1 MMNIIITEEEIKNNP
16 NYFELGKLVSEK
28 YWKNKTVNSYNT
40 FVSDDGFDL
49 CVVCGKKSPYFKIEN
64 IENRIGYV
72 EGAGQGCFQPNKCE
86 NTNHE

>member
-1 MMNIIITEEEIKNNP
+1 MMNILITEEEIKNNP
-16 NYFELGKLVSEK
+16 NYFLLGKLVTEK
-28 YWKNKTVNSYNT
+28 YWKNKTIVSNNT
-40 FVSDDGFDL
+40 LVTDDGFDV
-49 CVVCGKKSPYFKIEN
+49 CVLCGKKSPYYKIAN